1 MEKVFNP
8 AWGKGITVAPG
19 VASARSS
26 IDPSKRINY
35 LCLTNLSSVTCYVR
49 TGDSAATATAADYPV
64 PANSQVTIRKYEGDT
79 HIAYIT
85 ASGTSSLH
93 VIPGDGM

>member
-1 MEKVFNP
+1 MRVFNP

-26 IDPSKRINY
+26 IDPQGKSDSV
-35 LCLTNLSSVTCYVR
+35 CLTNLSSVTCYIR
-49 TGDSAATATAADYPV
+49 TGSSTATATAADYPV
-64 PANSQVTIRKYEGDT
+64 PANSQVTIRKDQYDT

-93 VIPGDGM
+93 VIIGDGM